1 MRYKYVIP
9 GKSFFTPRLFLLVM
23 LCASGSLFAQ
33 KANFQAAADTTIEL
47 NTEQKYMQLRGIEE
61 DQKDG
66 KEALRT
72 TANVLLFIPRTLFDG
87 LLYATVYGAYLVDDR
102 NLIAGVEDIFYLHGR
117 VLGWYPQVTFGSGPA
132 LGATIFYRTKVDF
145 SLGGAYGG
153 SRRWGGKI
161 RLFHAFASGKTVW
174 QVDLSGRII
183 QREDYEFYGFGAN
196 PQKDPRN
203 SFNPNTGNKSGIYA
217 QKLSRI
223 PLIIGIS
230 PSPKWQFFYTGFY
243 QERRLNIPTGDSEAN
258 IDKVF
263 DLEAVPGIQEGGTT
277 AGRQVYNEI
286 AAAFDNRTVDRRT
299 SPAIRLAGYSGISLG
314 VGDDQGRFARAGIDV
329 SLFFPII
336 KHNRVIFPRLV
347 FDMIENLNDDVEI
360 SFADYPRQPTFRG
373 VSTNKLLRTD
383 KYSLVPSIEYRWP
396 LTFNLRGHV
405 FLDYLL
411 VSSSINKLTFS
422 QAPYAYGFDIDLN
435 SDEREIARLTFS
447 YGSEGF
453 RFLFNIGLG
462 QFTSD
467 RSKWQ

>member
-1 MRYKYVIP
+1 MKNRNVFPETRIYLLW
-9 GKSFFTPRLFLLVM
+9 RFLLILLYV
-23 LCASGSLFAQ
+23 SGNLVAQ
-33 KANFQAAADTTIEL
+33 EATRQTVADTATVL
-47 NTEQKYMQLRGIEE
+47 NTEQKFRQLRGVEE
-61 DQKDG
+61 VPKDG
-66 KEALRT
+66 QEALRT

-87 LLYATVYGAYLVDDR
+87 LLYTTVYGAYLIDDR

-132 LGATIFYRTKVDF
+132 IGATVFYRTKVDF
-145 SLGGAYGG
+145 SVGGAYGG
-153 SRRWGGKI
+153 SQRWGGKV
-161 RLFHAFASGKTVW
+161 RLFHAFPAGKTVW
-174 QVDLSGRII
+174 QIDFSGRII
-183 QREDYEFYGFGAN
+183 QREDYEFFGFGAD
-196 PQKDPRN
+196 PQNDNRN
-203 SFNPNTGNKSGIYA
+203 SFNPTTDKNSGIYA
-217 QKLSRI
+217 QRLTRI
-223 PLIIGIS
+223 PLIIGMS

-243 QERRLNIPTGDSEAN
+243 QERRLSEPKEQDDAN
-258 IDKVF
+258 IENVF
-263 DLEAVPGIQEGGTT
+263 GINTIPGLSEGQVTT
-277 AGRQVYNEI
+277 GKQVYNEI
-286 AAAFDNRTVDRRT
+286 AVGFDSRTFERQE
-299 SPAIRLAGYSGISLG
+299 SPAIRLEGYGGISLG
-314 VGDDQGRFARAGIDV
+314 VSDDQSRFARAGFDA

-336 KHNRVIFPRLV
+336 KHNRLIVPRLV
-347 FDMIENLNDDVEI
+347 FDMIENLNEEVEI

-396 LTFNLRGHV
+396 LTFNLRAHI

-411 VSSSINKLTFS
+411 VSSAISKLTFPR
-422 QAPYAYGFDIDLN
+422 APYAYGFDIDLN